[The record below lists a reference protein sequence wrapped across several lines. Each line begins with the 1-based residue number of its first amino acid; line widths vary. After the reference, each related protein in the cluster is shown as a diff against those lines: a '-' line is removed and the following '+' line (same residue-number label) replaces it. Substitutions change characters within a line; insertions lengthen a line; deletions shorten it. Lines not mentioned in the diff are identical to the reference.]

1 MQCISWFYNHYY
13 KTLDLIEKILFKAK
27 KIPRYTPKCYKN
39 IKNEKWYRHSLIIL
53 LVRSIAKGYKGF
65 VCFAK
70 GN

>member
-27 KIPRYTPKCYKN
+27 KIPRKMLQN
-39 IKNEKWYRHSLIIL
+39 ITNETWYGVSLVIL
-53 LVRSIAKGYKGF
+53 LVKSIAKGYKGF

>member
-13 KTLDLIEKILFKAK
+13 KTLDLIEKIFFKVE
-27 KIPRYTPKCYKN
+27 ILNCCKN
-39 IKNEKWYRHSLIIL
+39 IKNETWYRVSLII
-53 LVRSIAKGYKGF
+53 VKSIAKGYKGF

>member
-27 KIPRYTPKCYKN
+27 KIPRYTKIY
-39 IKNEKWYRHSLIIL
+39 KNEKWYRHSLIIL